1 MAKEIL
7 IIEEEGFI
15 ASLLRK
21 NLLKKGYD
29 ITILERKE
37 ALRQVR
43 KHKANLVLLEA
54 NASGVEA
61 SETCRL
67 LREATTV
74 PIIVL
79 TDSTAK
85 LGEVEGIEYLT
96 KPLDFHELLTVMER
110 ALNHPPKRKK
120 RMLRI
125 LRIGDLAL
133 DLQTHHL
140 TTREHRYHL
149 RPKEFSLLR
158 LFMSNPGRVMSHKVI
173 MKEVWDT
180 DYLGDT
186 RTLYVH
192 VNWLRQKIED
202 TPKKPVHLR
211 TVRGVGYRFEINP

>member
-96 KPLDFHELLTVMER
+96 KPLDFHELLTVC
-110 ALNHPPKRKK
+110 
-120 RMLRI
+120 
-125 LRIGDLAL
+125 
-133 DLQTHHL
+133 
-140 TTREHRYHL
+140 
-149 RPKEFSLLR
+149 LLYT
-158 LFMSNPGRVMSHKVI
+158 SDAAD
-173 MKEVWDT
+173 E
-180 DYLGDT
+180 
-186 RTLYVH
+186 
-192 VNWLRQKIED
+192 
-202 TPKKPVHLR
+202 
-211 TVRGVGYRFEINP
+211 